1 MSKQVRLVL
10 GLTED
15 AEWVIPALVWVDPIT
30 GEYFGEPEDYYFND
44 GFDLEDMSETLSDI
58 QEAFDLPVLNYPK
71 DFLKET
77 TGESDGN

>member
-44 GFDLEDMSETLSDI
+44 GFGLEDMDETLSDV
-58 QEAFDLPVLNYPK
+58 QGAFKLPVLNYPK
-71 DFLKET
+71 DFLKDVNE
-77 TGESDGN
+77 